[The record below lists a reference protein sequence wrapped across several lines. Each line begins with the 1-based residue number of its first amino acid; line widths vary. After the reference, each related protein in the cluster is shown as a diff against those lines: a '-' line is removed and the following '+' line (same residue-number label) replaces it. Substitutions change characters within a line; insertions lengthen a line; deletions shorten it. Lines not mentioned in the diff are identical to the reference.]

1 MKVQKGLSCYSIIMK
16 KNVLFLLSLI
26 IGATMFF
33 TACNGKDDPTPP
45 EPPVPPT
52 IDEAILGKWKVE
64 YCKMIHPGY
73 MDEEWNVTYRD
84 DSRIREYF
92 GDFDQ
97 TGEKFGFGMFDNN
110 EVWIEIRKDNKV
122 RSYSTAVDFKY
133 PKYTTFDYE
142 VRNGFLHFDFGF
154 GEQTMRYYFDKKG
167 YLIIERKP
175 VSPFFYYYYS
185 RYSKIE

>member
-1 MKVQKGLSCYSIIMK
+1 MK
-16 KNVLFLLSLI
+16 KSVLFLFCLI
-26 IGATMFF
+26 FGATMFF

-45 EPPVPPT
+45 EPPAPT

-64 YCKMIHPGY
+64 YCKMIRPAY
-73 MDEEWNVTYRD
+73 IDEEWNVTYRD
-84 DSRIREYF
+84 DSRIVEYF

-97 TGEKFGFGMFDNN
+97 TGKEFGIGMFDAP

-133 PKYTTFDYE
+133 PQYTTIDYE
-142 VRNGFLHFDFGF
+142 VRDGFLYFFWG
-154 GEQTMRYYFDKKG
+154 GREQTLRYYFDKKG
-167 YLIIERKP
+167 YLIVERRP
-175 VSPFFYYYYS
+175 ALPIFDYYYS